1 MMMNKS
7 YSSLV
12 RHPDNAALFKAIEM
26 SILAAEHG
34 QPLHIHAEG
43 LRGTGKTTIIR
54 SAKGVL
60 PKIERVTGC
69 LYNCDP
75 KAPHCPAHRHLN
87 TAELLRIG
95 TEWVPMP
102 FLEVSHSAKV
112 ATVVGGVDLTR
123 LTDRQHPE
131 AALLPGT
138 LAQAHRG
145 IIFVDEINRLADT
158 SPELAD
164 ILLDV
169 MGTKPGRLQIEDAG
183 LPKVELVSQVTVW
196 AASNPDEDPGP
207 LEGIRRQLADRFD
220 LCIGVRRPSNLATVM
235 AILQQVESKAALALS
250 REQLFAVRARLN
262 NALHSLEELRLD
274 HRQLNFLARIYL
286 QHNLE
291 SLRALEAIC
300 LGTRMHAALEGKDE
314 VDVDDLRAVIPMALK
329 HRAAPHVLADVLDAL
344 TEWQHAAD
352 TEAIPEPIKTR
363 LQPQPAQPPSPEPED
378 EPQPIGSNRQS
389 FLTRLL
395 GNLRDRPEEQPTPHL
410 QNQLQP
416 QSGSVPLQGKSA
428 AGEVAGPSV
437 TDPELITITAPPA
450 QAKSVKELP
459 EARLIMTE
467 EALRRDQ

>member
-1 MMMNKS
+1 MNKS

-12 RHPDNAALFKAIEM
+12 RHADNASLFKAIEM
-26 SILAAEHG
+26 SILATEHG
-34 QPLHIHAEG
+34 QPLHVHAEG

-60 PKIERVTGC
+60 PKIERITGC

-75 KAPHCPAHRHLN
+75 QAPHCPEHRQLDR
-87 TAELLRIG
+87 AAILSIG

-102 FLEVSHSAKV
+102 FLEISHSAKV
-112 ATVVGGVDLTR
+112 ATVVGGVDLSR
-123 LTDRQHPE
+123 LTDQRHPE

-145 IIFVDEINRLADT
+145 VVFVDEVNRLADT

-183 LPKVELVSQVTVW
+183 MPKVVLASQVTVW

-220 LCIGVRRPSNLATVM
+220 LCIGVRRPNSLATIR
-235 AILQQVESKAALALS
+235 AILQQAESDQASRIS
-250 REQLFAVRARLN
+250 REQLLTVRARLN
-262 NALHSLEELRLD
+262 NALHNLPGMQLD
-274 HRQLNFLARIYL
+274 GRQLDFLARAYL
-286 QHNLE
+286 EHSLE

-300 LGTRMHAALEGKDE
+300 LGVRMHAALEGKDG
-314 VDVDDLRAVIPMALK
+314 VDVDDLRTVIPMALK

-344 TEWQHAAD
+344 NQWQATTVA
-352 TEAIPEPIKTR
+352 ERLPELISER
-363 LQPQPAQPPSPEPED
+363 LSPAVESASAEPD
-378 EPQPIGSNRQS
+378 SDAEPAGSGRQN
-389 FLTRLL
+389 FLSRLF
-395 GNLRDRPEEQPTPHL
+395 GNLRDRPDEQPANRLHGQLEPYSSHSPL
-410 QNQLQP
+410 QN
-416 QSGSVPLQGKSA
+416 VSA
-428 AGEVAGPSV
+428 EGEAVGPSIG
-437 TDPELITITAPPA
+437 DPELITITAPPE
-450 QAKSVKELP
+450 QARSVKELP
-459 EARLIMTE
+459 ESRLIMTE